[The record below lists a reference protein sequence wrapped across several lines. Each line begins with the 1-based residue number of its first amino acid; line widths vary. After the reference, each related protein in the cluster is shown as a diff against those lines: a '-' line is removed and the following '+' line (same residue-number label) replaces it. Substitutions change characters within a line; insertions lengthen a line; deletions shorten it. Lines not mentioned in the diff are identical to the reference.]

1 MRKNN
6 NYIRIALFFIFTLAL
21 ISTQL
26 EAQNKKQKEAK
37 KVAVVD
43 VSATVTDEKG
53 NAISNAAVT
62 VGEGVMTYYTDKN
75 GKFNVK
81 VKSGSTLIIE
91 ALGYETRLIDTSKG
105 ATKNMNILV
114 NKAPL
119 FGGVKDILVLP
130 GGLQNTKRFNI
141 GAVSSVSGTAIES
154 YPDMV
159 TSNAL
164 QGKLLGLM
172 SVMNAGGLA
181 NNAAT
186 LYIRGLHR
194 QSGNGIVTL
203 VDGVERDI
211 NTLIPEE
218 IATIEVLKDAT
229 SKILYGPRAANG
241 VLLITTKRGEKF
253 KRVVKVNAEYGV
265 GLPAAMPEF
274 INSYDYARLYNEARQ
289 NDGLQPLY
297 TPANLDGYLNSTG
310 ANDFR
315 YPDIDYYNYFLKKNT
330 EYRKVDFEFS
340 GGNDNAQYMFVGG
353 YNGTSGLQKIG
364 ETPQRDR
371 FNARGNLDIKVND
384 YISAF
389 IGIAGVFDI
398 TSRSSLDH
406 AQTFTQLSTH
416 RPNEYPIFIPE
427 TVLKPDSA
435 GYPAFGTG
443 INRTD
448 NLYASLVYG
457 GFRKEQNI
465 NGQLN
470 FGLNFDLNDLVKGL
484 TAKAQLT
491 FDNYFWGAETLTTA
505 APTYSQRWIQTP
517 DGRDSLILLQRKMG
531 NKNDNMTLTNTTSYR
546 TTSYMGSLN
555 YERTFNDNK
564 VAADYV
570 YNYYLAEAS
579 GENQDLK
586 FLNNVLRLN
595 LVNKGKYIVEANAGY
610 MGSNKLIGKNQYSA
624 SFAGGLGWIISEEDF
639 LKDNQSIDYLKFK
652 ASAGVLAYDG
662 QTAYDLYRDRW
673 TDNGTVRMNKDL
685 TPTRTNFVQIGNPD
699 LKWEKSREI
708 NVGVE
713 ALMMNKKLWV
723 EANYFNELRYDI
735 VQRLDLINS
744 SMYGTL
750 IPSTNWGKVLNQ
762 GVELEIKYSD
772 RVDKLFYQ
780 VGANVIFSKNKVL
793 QTDEIN
799 YPEDYMEIVG
809 QPSDAMFGYVSEG
822 LYGKDVDMTLP
833 HSFQTFGNY
842 QEGDIAY
849 KDLNEDNLVDDR
861 DRQILSNSFPRTHVG
876 VDLDLNYKGF
886 GLYVQGTAQLG
897 FSNWLNNSY
906 YWNRGEDKYSAITL
920 DRYHPTENPT
930 GTYPRLT
937 TSDGANN
944 FRNSSFWIENGDFF
958 RIKNVELSYTIK
970 NKQTDV
976 LRSVK
981 VFARGTN
988 LLLITK
994 NKLFDPEAMSAG
1006 LTNYPILMNITGGLS
1021 VSF

>member
-6 NYIRIALFFIFTLAL
+6 NYIRIALFFIFTLTL

-26 EAQNKKQKEAK
+26 QAQNKRQKEAK
-37 KVAVVD
+37 KVAVID

-53 NAISNAAVT
+53 NAVSNAAVT

-105 ATKNMNILV
+105 ATKNMNIMV

-119 FGGVKDILVLP
+119 FGGLKDILVLP
-130 GGLQNTKRFNI
+130 GGLQNTKRFNV
-141 GAVSSVSGTAIES
+141 GAVSAVSGTAIES

-265 GLPAAMPEF
+265 GLPASMPEF
-274 INSYDYARLYNEARQ
+274 VNSYDYARLYNEARQ

-389 IGIAGVFDI
+389 IGIAGVFDM

-448 NLYASLVYG
+448 NLYASLAYG

-470 FGLNFDLNDLVKGL
+470 FGLNFDLNDIVKGL

-517 DGRDSLILLQRKMG
+517 DGRDSLILIQRKMG

-555 YERTFNDNK
+555 YQRTFNENQ

-570 YNYYLAEAS
+570 YNYYLAEAT

-610 MGSNKLIGKNQYSA
+610 MGSNKLIGENQYSA

-662 QTAYDLYRDRW
+662 QTAYNLYRDRW
-673 TDNGTVRMNKDL
+673 SDNGTVRMNKDL

-713 ALMMNKKLWV
+713 ALMLNKKLWV
-723 EANYFNELRYDI
+723 EANYFSELRYDI
-735 VQRLDLINS
+735 IQRLDLINS

-750 IPSTNWGKVLNQ
+750 IPFTNWGKVLNQ
-762 GVELEIKYSD
+762 GIELEIKYSD
-772 RVDKLFYQ
+772 RVDKLLYQ

-809 QPSDAMFGYVSEG
+809 QSSDAMFGYVSEG

-937 TSDGANN
+937 TGDGANN

-976 LRSVK
+976 LRSIK
-981 VFARGTN
+981 IFARGTN
-988 LLLITK
+988 LLLVT
-994 NKLFDPEAMSAG
+994 NNELFDPEAMSAG